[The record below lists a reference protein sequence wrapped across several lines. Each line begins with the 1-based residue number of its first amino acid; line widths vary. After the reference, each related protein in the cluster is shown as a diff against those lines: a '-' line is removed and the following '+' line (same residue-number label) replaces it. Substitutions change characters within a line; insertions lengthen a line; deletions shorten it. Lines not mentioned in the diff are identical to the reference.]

1 MYYKRNVSLRNV
13 ELSGGD
19 GYGCVRRHPLT
30 TIYHSISRPDRSGD
44 RGNNP
49 INGIVNETKKE
60 GNDRRHP
67 LVLDMNSCWLLK
79 AEVEINILIFYY
91 LLFFNLIF

>member
-1 MYYKRNVSLRNV
+1 MSLRNV

-19 GYGCVRRHPLT
+19 GYGCVRRHLPT
-30 TIYHSISRPDRSGD
+30 TVYHSIPSLDRSRD

-60 GNDRRHP
+60 GNDRLHP
-67 LVLDMNSCWLLK
+67 LGFRYELMLSV
-79 AEVEINILIFYY
+79 IH
-91 LLFFNLIF
+91 